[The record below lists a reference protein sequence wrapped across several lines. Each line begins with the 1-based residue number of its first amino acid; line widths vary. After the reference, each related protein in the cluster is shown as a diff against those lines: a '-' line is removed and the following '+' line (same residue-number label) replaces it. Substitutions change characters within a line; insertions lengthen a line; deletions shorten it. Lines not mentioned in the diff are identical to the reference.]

1 MNNSLQTKISHEQF
15 NKFKLDIIKK
25 LNEKVN
31 TNDFTTSIDNQSI
44 INDTL
49 CKENCIGRWM
59 WKSGIIKNNYII
71 PWENQLVNTFPDN
84 FIWEKDKNFIM
95 VNEEG
100 LYELNIGFYSDKK
113 PSIQVLVNGE
123 IIINSQKNNIMN
135 KKIIGKNE
143 ESNDIIGLSII
154 EFVMMKKESKI
165 SVLFYGGKG
174 SGFIGLKKL

>member
-1 MNNSLQTKISHEQF
+1 
-15 NKFKLDIIKK
+15 
-25 LNEKVN
+25 
-31 TNDFTTSIDNQSI
+31 
-44 INDTL
+44 
-49 CKENCIGRWM
+49 
-59 WKSGIIKNNYII
+59 
-71 PWENQLVNTFPDN
+71 
-84 FIWEKDKNFIM
+84 M

-100 LYELNIGFYSDKK
+100 LYELNIGLYSDKK

-123 IIINSQKNNIMN
+123 IIINSQKN
-135 KKIIGKNE
+135 KKLIGKNE